1 MQVKAIR
8 VKNFRNLSEQTV
20 EFGPGLNV
28 IRGENGA
35 GKTNLLEAI
44 YLSSIGRSPRTRK
57 DSELITT
64 GKRSGEVSLDYQRA
78 GVERN
83 VSISLSSTKPKVVAI
98 DGAVSSKISDVI
110 GNFASVYFSPD
121 ELEIVRGAPQ
131 FRRRFMDIVN
141 CQIGAGYM
149 VALRNLLHALKQ
161 RNAILQGLSNTSR
174 YDASLLPWDKQI
186 SAYSLRVMLRRAN
199 FVRNLDKFSAIA
211 MRILTGNKETLHC
224 TYKTFLDRL
233 ADINVNTFDE
243 AYQAK
248 IRAAFLRDVVTKNST
263 IGPHHDDI
271 EIKLGYIEPDSVVEG
286 RDVEV
291 ERWINLRTSGS
302 MGQQRSA
309 TLALKIAEMYL
320 YKKFYGE
327 KPVLLLDDVLSELDE
342 DRQRALMEY
351 CNTFNTIITCTEW
364 RYTDLEYQSFV
375 MKDGIVSRDEEN
387 HSDTGSA
394 KIDSDFDNKIAM
406 IEKAFDNVALDN
418 IEGE

>member
-1 MQVKAIR
+1 MQVKAIK
-8 VKNFRNLSEQTV
+8 VKNFRNLSEQTI

-57 DSELITT
+57 DGELIAT
-64 GKRSGEVSLDYQRA
+64 GKRSAEVGLDFIRA

-83 VSISLSSTKPKVVAI
+83 VSLSLSSTKPKVVAI
-98 DGAVSSKISDVI
+98 DGTPSAKISDVI
-110 GNFASVYFSPD
+110 GNFTSVYFSPD
-121 ELEIVRGAPQ
+121 ELEIVRGPPQ

-161 RNAILQGLSNTSR
+161 RNAILQGLTNTAH
-174 YDASLLPWDKQI
+174 YDSSLLPWDKQI

-199 FVRNLDKFSAIA
+199 FVRNLDKFGAIA
-211 MRILTGNKETLHC
+211 MRILTDNKETLHC
-224 TYKTFLDRL
+224 TYKTFFDRL
-233 ADINVNTFDE
+233 TDINVNTFDE
-243 AYQAK
+243 VYQSK
-248 IRAAFLRDVVTKNST
+248 CRAAYLRDVVTKNST

-271 EIKLGYIEPDSVVEG
+271 EIKLGYITANSPMEG

-291 ERWINLRTSGS
+291 EHWINLRTSGS

-364 RYTDLEYQSFV
+364 KYNDLSHKSFV
-375 MKDGIVSRDEEN
+375 VKKGEVLFDIDKSNANEE
-387 HSDTGSA
+387 
-394 KIDSDFDNKIAM
+394 KVDFDINSK
-406 IEKAFDNVALDN
+406 VALIEQAFENEQLDN
-418 IEGE
+418 MDGG